1 MQKISKKRY
10 TRRNIGSSAIR
21 KTQKSK
27 IYSKED
33 FISRDG
39 MLTTVWGPMIWSYLH
54 CMSFN
59 YPNNPTNKDK
69 KHYRDFVLN
78 LQNVLPCGKCRNNLK
93 NNLKRMPLTMSV
105 MSSRD
110 TFSRYVY
117 NLHEVVNKMLGK
129 KSNLTYEEIRETFE
143 HFRARCSLPIELKH
157 KNGGGNKEDGCI
169 QPLYGK
175 KAKCILKIV
184 PQEEKC
190 TGGSF
195 QVDKKCVKQRIL

>member
-1 MQKISKKRY
+1 MQRISKKRY

-93 NNLKRMPLTMSV
+93 KNIKRMPLTMSE
-105 MSSRD
+105 MSSRE

-129 KSNLTYEEIRETFE
+129 KSNLTYEDIRETFE

-157 KNGGGNKEDGCI
+157 KTGGKKEDGCI

-195 QVDKKCVKQRIL
+195 QVDKKCVKQRII